1 MCHSYVCLLLCLCLC
16 TPRVCVNVQYICV
29 QSEPSAVCVIVRS
42 QRVLVSVLYTWT
54 WSTVT
59 GLEGN
64 SLVRLLPACFGLL
77 LGTKSFKKR
86 KSVHVSIRECLCGKK
101 IIRTKWQSFFFV
113 LQNLFLHSAFIR
125 VQKHTFHVRE
135 FNVHKCQPHHLGLYA
150 VPLFALP
157 PHP

>member
-1 MCHSYVCLLLCLCLC
+1 MCHSCVCLLLCLCLC
-16 TPRVCVNVQYICV
+16 TPRVCVNVQCICV

-59 GLEGN
+59 GFEGN

-77 LGTKSFKKR
+77 LGTKSFKKTVCMCWSE
-86 KSVHVSIRECLCGKK
+86 SVCV
-101 IIRTKWQSFFFV
+101 IRTKWQSFFFFFFV
-113 LQNLFLHSAFIR
+113 LQNLFLHSAFICVR
-125 VQKHTFHVRE
+125 KHTFHVRE
-135 FNVHKCQPHHLGLYA
+135 FNVHTCQPHHLGIYA
-150 VPLFALP
+150 VPLFAFP